1 MAEKTD
7 QEKSIDSAIA
17 QIERR
22 FGKGS
27 IMRLGEAEPPKVDFI
42 SSGSMAID
50 IISGI
55 GGLPRGRI
63 IEIYGPEGSGKTTV
77 ALHTIAEAQKAGGV
91 AAFIDAEH
99 ALDVY
104 YAERIGVNLKSLLI
118 SQPTTGEEALEIA
131 DTLVRSNAVAIV
143 VVDSVA
149 ALIPKSELEGEM
161 GDVTIALQARLMSQA
176 LRKLTGT
183 VNKSRTACVFINQ
196 LREKVSTGYSS
207 GPIEVTPGGRAL
219 KFYSSMRI
227 EVRRGEAIKSSAG
240 EIIGAKMRIKIVKN
254 KLAPP
259 FKETEL
265 ILIYGQGIDRTTD
278 LFETALNLGFITR
291 SGSFYYFKELRMGQ
305 GKDASRALLD
315 ENEDLRNELMLA
327 VRTYFEPEAKPTSGE
342 KEQ

>member
-1 MAEKTD
+1 MSDKTE
-7 QEKSIDSAIA
+7 QERSIDSAIS

-27 IMRLGEAEPPKVDFI
+27 IMRLGEAEPPKVDVI

-77 ALHTIAEAQKAGGV
+77 ALHAIAEAQKAGGI

-104 YAERIGVNLKSLLI
+104 YAERIGVNLKNLLI

-143 VVDSVA
+143 VIDSVA

-183 VNKSRTACVFINQ
+183 VNKSKTACIFINQ
-196 LREKVSTGYSS
+196 LREKVSTGYTS
-207 GPIEVTPGGRAL
+207 GPVEVTPGGRAL

-227 EVRRGEAIKSSAG
+227 EVRRGEAIKSSVG
-240 EIIGAKMRIKIVKN
+240 EIIGAKMRVKIVKN

-265 ILIYGQGIDRTTD
+265 ILIYGQGIDKTTD
-278 LFETALNLGFITR
+278 LFETAINLGFITR
-291 SGSFYYFKELRMGQ
+291 SGSFYYFKDLRLGQ

-315 ENEDLRNELMLA
+315 ENLDLRNELMQA
-327 VRTYFEPEAKPTSGE
+327 VKTYFEPEAKSVTDE
-342 KEQ
+342 KH

>member
-1 MAEKTD
+1 MSDKTD
-7 QEKSIDSAIA
+7 QERSIDSAIS

-27 IMRLGEAEPPKVDFI
+27 IMRLGEAEPPKVDVI

-77 ALHTIAEAQKAGGV
+77 ALHAIAEAQKAGGV

-104 YAERIGVNLKSLLI
+104 YAERIGVNLKNLLI

-131 DTLVRSNAVAIV
+131 DTLVRSNAIAIV
-143 VVDSVA
+143 VIDSVA

-183 VNKSRTACVFINQ
+183 VNKSKTACVFINQ
-196 LREKVSTGYSS
+196 LREKVSTGYTS

-219 KFYSSMRI
+219 KFYASMRI
-227 EVRRGEAIKSSAG
+227 EVRRGEAIKSSVG
-240 EIIGAKMRIKIVKN
+240 EIIGAKMKIKIVKN

-265 ILIYGQGIDRTTD
+265 ILIYGQGIDKTTD

-291 SGSFYYFKELRMGQ
+291 SGSFYYFKDLRLGQ

-315 ENEDLRNELMLA
+315 ENADLRNELMLA
-327 VRTYFEPEAKPTSGE
+327 VRTYFEPDTKAATDE
-342 KEQ
+342 KN

>member
-1 MAEKTD
+1 
-7 QEKSIDSAIA
+7 
-17 QIERR
+17 
-22 FGKGS
+22 
-27 IMRLGEAEPPKVDFI
+27 MRLGEAEPPKVDVI

-77 ALHTIAEAQKAGGV
+77 ALHAIAEAQKAGGI

-104 YAERIGVNLKSLLI
+104 YAERIGVNLKNLLI

-143 VVDSVA
+143 VIDSVA

-183 VNKSRTACVFINQ
+183 VNKSKTACIFINQ
-196 LREKVSTGYSS
+196 LREKVSTGYTS
-207 GPIEVTPGGRAL
+207 GPVEVTPGGRAL

-227 EVRRGEAIKSSAG
+227 EVRRGEAIKSSVG
-240 EIIGAKMRIKIVKN
+240 EIIGAKMRVKIVKN

-265 ILIYGQGIDRTTD
+265 ILIYGQGIDKTTD
-278 LFETALNLGFITR
+278 LFETAINLGFITR
-291 SGSFYYFKELRMGQ
+291 SGSFYYFKDLRLGQ

-315 ENEDLRNELMLA
+315 ENLDLRNELMQA
-327 VRTYFEPEAKPTSGE
+327 VKTYFEPEAKSVTDE
-342 KEQ
+342 KN